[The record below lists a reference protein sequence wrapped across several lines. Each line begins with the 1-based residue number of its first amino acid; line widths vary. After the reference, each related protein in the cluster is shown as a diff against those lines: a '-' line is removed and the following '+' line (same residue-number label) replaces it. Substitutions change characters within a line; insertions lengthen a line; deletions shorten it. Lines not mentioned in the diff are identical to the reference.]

1 MKIIITESQLKQ
13 LTEMD
18 FRNLDDVIKFGEFSE
33 HFKKEDLKKI
43 NKFLL
48 LIRKLGVVNM
58 LQAGDFFLMSIQYF
72 RDFMKMKSY
81 ERDFDEEIVSEIE
94 EMIPHISSIIIG
106 AGINFVEKS
115 GGEITPKSVERSIKR
130 LVSSI
135 MKYYMTQN
143 LPNVNESKSNFFSSE
158 PLNTSTDS
166 SFIFTQVG
174 KGYYQVV
181 PFVRFPDEFYNYVS
195 SLGKDLESEIMDHLV
210 SKTYIESSGDFNRI
224 HFREGI
230 HPELQGTGLGYLIY
244 QDFIKFLGFASSS
257 DSATKDSKRVWQKLL
272 NDPDFYGVFCEGDNV
287 LIVSK
292 NWNGDTSSLFKTFIQ
307 KKCGGNVLK
316 INDSLLTDY
325 PEFGSYVQKTI
336 DESYGK
342 AKNFL
347 RDNFGFDFSGRIEQ
361 ITSTYDV
368 PMEFDN
374 GISPEMIRQFLNYFG
389 PMYLF
394 ELDGIKYLYQD
405 RGDYEWFIDEEGYD
419 YVDNEIPEKLGIAEM
434 GFTFSDILNMYF
446 EEEEE

>member
-143 LPNVNESKSNFFSSE
+143 LPNVNESY
-158 PLNTSTDS
+158 D
-166 SFIFTQVG
+166 
-174 KGYYQVV
+174 
-181 PFVRFPDEFYNYVS
+181 
-195 SLGKDLESEIMDHLV
+195 
-210 SKTYIESSGDFNRI
+210 
-224 HFREGI
+224 
-230 HPELQGTGLGYLIY
+230 
-244 QDFIKFLGFASSS
+244 
-257 DSATKDSKRVWQKLL
+257 
-272 NDPDFYGVFCEGDNV
+272 
-287 LIVSK
+287 
-292 NWNGDTSSLFKTFIQ
+292 
-307 KKCGGNVLK
+307 
-316 INDSLLTDY
+316 
-325 PEFGSYVQKTI
+325 
-336 DESYGK
+336 K

-368 PMEFDN
+368 PMEFDD

-434 GFTFSDILNMYF
+434 GFTFSDILDMYF
-446 EEEEE
+446 EEE

>member
-143 LPNVNESKSNFFSSE
+143 LPNVNESY
-158 PLNTSTDS
+158 D
-166 SFIFTQVG
+166 
-174 KGYYQVV
+174 
-181 PFVRFPDEFYNYVS
+181 
-195 SLGKDLESEIMDHLV
+195 
-210 SKTYIESSGDFNRI
+210 
-224 HFREGI
+224 
-230 HPELQGTGLGYLIY
+230 
-244 QDFIKFLGFASSS
+244 
-257 DSATKDSKRVWQKLL
+257 
-272 NDPDFYGVFCEGDNV
+272 
-287 LIVSK
+287 
-292 NWNGDTSSLFKTFIQ
+292 
-307 KKCGGNVLK
+307 
-316 INDSLLTDY
+316 
-325 PEFGSYVQKTI
+325 
-336 DESYGK
+336 K

-368 PMEFDN
+368 PMEFDD

-394 ELDGIKYLYQD
+394 ELDGVKYLYQG

-434 GFTFSDILNMYF
+434 GFKFSDILNMYF
-446 EEEEE
+446 EEEN

>member
-81 ERDFDEEIVSEIE
+81 ERDFDEDIVSEIE
-94 EMIPHISSIIIG
+94 EMMPEISSIIIG

-143 LPNVNESKSNFFSSE
+143 LPNVNESY
-158 PLNTSTDS
+158 D
-166 SFIFTQVG
+166 
-174 KGYYQVV
+174 
-181 PFVRFPDEFYNYVS
+181 
-195 SLGKDLESEIMDHLV
+195 
-210 SKTYIESSGDFNRI
+210 
-224 HFREGI
+224 
-230 HPELQGTGLGYLIY
+230 
-244 QDFIKFLGFASSS
+244 
-257 DSATKDSKRVWQKLL
+257 
-272 NDPDFYGVFCEGDNV
+272 
-287 LIVSK
+287 
-292 NWNGDTSSLFKTFIQ
+292 
-307 KKCGGNVLK
+307 
-316 INDSLLTDY
+316 
-325 PEFGSYVQKTI
+325 
-336 DESYGK
+336 K

-368 PMEFDN
+368 PMEFDD

-394 ELDGIKYLYQD
+394 ELDGVKYLYQS

-434 GFTFSDILNMYF
+434 GFKFSDILNMYF
-446 EEEEE
+446 EEEN

>member
-1 MKIIITESQLKQ
+1 MKIIITESQLKH

-18 FRNLDDVIKFGEFSE
+18 FRNLDDIIKFGEFSE
-33 HFKKEDLKKI
+33 YFKKEDLKKI

-58 LQAGDFFLMSIQYF
+58 FQAGDFFLMSIQYF
-72 RDFMKMKSY
+72 KDFMKIKSY

-94 EMIPHISSIIIG
+94 EMMPHISSIIIG

-143 LPNVNESKSNFFSSE
+143 LPNVNES
-158 PLNTSTDS
+158 
-166 SFIFTQVG
+166 
-174 KGYYQVV
+174 
-181 PFVRFPDEFYNYVS
+181 
-195 SLGKDLESEIMDHLV
+195 
-210 SKTYIESSGDFNRI
+210 
-224 HFREGI
+224 
-230 HPELQGTGLGYLIY
+230 
-244 QDFIKFLGFASSS
+244 
-257 DSATKDSKRVWQKLL
+257 
-272 NDPDFYGVFCEGDNV
+272 
-287 LIVSK
+287 
-292 NWNGDTSSLFKTFIQ
+292 
-307 KKCGGNVLK
+307 
-316 INDSLLTDY
+316 
-325 PEFGSYVQKTI
+325 
-336 DESYGK
+336 YGK

-368 PMEFDN
+368 PMSFDD
-374 GISPEMIRQFLNYFG
+374 GISAEMIRQFLNYFG

-434 GFTFSDILNMYF
+434 GFTFSDILDMYF